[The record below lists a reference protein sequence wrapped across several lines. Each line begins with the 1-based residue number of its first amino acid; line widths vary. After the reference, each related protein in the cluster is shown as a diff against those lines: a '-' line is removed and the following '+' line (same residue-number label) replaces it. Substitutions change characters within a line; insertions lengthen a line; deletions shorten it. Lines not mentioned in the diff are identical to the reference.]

1 MAKKKPARR
10 RSAIVPSV
18 VLSAVLLSGAAVV
31 PTLAGCGGSGPR
43 NTVACVGFNGGLCAT
58 VAAQGFDMSA
68 TDLPVF
74 TVAAQGFD
82 LSGED

>member
-1 MAKKKPARR
+1 MAKKKSTRR

-31 PTLAGCGGSGPR
+31 PTLAGCGGTGHR
-43 NTVACVGFNGGLCAT
+43 NTVACVGFNCAT
-58 VAAQGFDMSA
+58 VAAQGFDLSV